1 MLRKQII
8 FFSQDKAQDAL
19 NFVLEYLPKVDRGSQ
34 GMLLREATQLCSSYP
49 VLCTD
54 KMLAEVWQCSRNK
67 SNEAMNRTN
76 FTAIGRNR

>member
-1 MLRKQII
+1 MYFIV
-8 FFSQDKAQDAL
+8 QDKAQDAL

-67 SNEAMNRTN
+67 SNEAMNKVNMT
-76 FTAIGRNR
+76 TIDRNR